1 MGLIP
6 NWAGLLGSD
15 CPLLGVSVAS
25 LLDGSEVNWLVS
37 ERDERLLSNSCE
49 GLWNGFATNSPA
61 RGLISASS
69 ASRLR
74 GSELE
79 IWSCIFC
86 SWMHCVKFGA
96 ENLDRRRA
104 FPLGGGAREI
114 DGPWMSESFRTDR

>member
-1 MGLIP
+1 MGLMP

-15 CPLLGVSVAS
+15 CPLVGVSAAS
-25 LLDGSEVNWLVS
+25 LLDGSEVNWPVAS
-37 ERDERLLSNSCE
+37 ERELLSKSCE

-79 IWSCIFC
+79 IWSCIFW

-104 FPLGGGAREI
+104 FPLGGGAREM
-114 DGPWMSESFRTDR
+114 DGP